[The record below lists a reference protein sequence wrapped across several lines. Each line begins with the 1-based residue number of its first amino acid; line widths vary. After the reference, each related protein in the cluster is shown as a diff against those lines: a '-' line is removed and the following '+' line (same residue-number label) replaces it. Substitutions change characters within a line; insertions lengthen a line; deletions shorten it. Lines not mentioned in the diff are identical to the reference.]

1 MRQRHKK
8 AEISKQTK
16 LLAKEV
22 LQAVGTDPEK
32 HCQSKEAG
40 LTSICAGADLDSW
53 CPFSYSARRSGLK
66 RLVCL

>member
-1 MRQRHKK
+1 MRQKHKK
-8 AEISKQTK
+8 AQISKQTK

-40 LTSICAGADLDSW
+40 PTSI
-53 CPFSYSARRSGLK
+53 
-66 RLVCL
+66 